1 MSPVLSV
8 ALFFVIWWTVLFA
21 VLPLGVRSQYE
32 EGEVTPGTEGAAPHK
47 PMLLRK
53 VVITTLVA
61 AVVFGLVDLVVTKQL
76 ISLDT
81 LPIGPSF
88 EGHREQPGS

>member
-1 MSPVLSV
+1 MSPVLSI

-32 EGEVTPGTEGAAPHK
+32 HGEVTPGTEGAAPHQ

-61 AVVFGLVDLVVTKQL
+61 AVVFAAVDLTISRRWL
-76 ISLDT
+76 SLDSFSY
-81 LPIGPSF
+81 GPSF
-88 EGHREQPGS
+88 EGQK

>member
-8 ALFFVIWWTVLFA
+8 ALYFVIWWTVLFA

-32 EGEVTPGTEGAAPHK
+32 EGEVTPGTEGAAPHE

-53 VVITTLVA
+53 VVITTVVA
-61 AVVFGLVDLVVTKQL
+61 AVVFGLVDLVIMQGWIT
-76 ISLDT
+76 LDM
-81 LPIGPSF
+81 LPIGPDL
-88 EGHREQPGS
+88 EGR

>member
-1 MSPVLSV
+1 MSPVLSA
-8 ALFFVIWWTVLFA
+8 ALFFVIWWMVLFA

-53 VVITTLVA
+53 LLITTLVA
-61 AVVFGLVDLVVTKQL
+61 AIVFGLFDLVVTMKW

-88 EGHREQPGS
+88 EGHKAS